1 LPRVAGDVYLPVLVA
16 YSTSC
21 VRPAYERFVNAYSS
35 AMQVMGIDERKLSRE
50 GTGANF
56 VVFIY
61 EGGDDPNRSWSVDS
75 YLLTDADFT
84 EVLGWLGENLP
95 HEACYSVGVVFDPPR
110 PTADSEV
117 AVMWVVGADLL
128 NSDPRYWTSVERRIA
143 EGMLS
148 RRHRVSIP

>member
-1 LPRVAGDVYLPVLVA
+1 
-16 YSTSC
+16 
-21 VRPAYERFVNAYSS
+21 
-35 AMQVMGIDERKLSRE
+35 MQVMRIDERNLCRE
-50 GTGANF
+50 GTGVNF

-61 EGGDDPNRSWSVDS
+61 KGGDDPNKSSSVDGHKSWSVDS

-84 EVLGWLGENLP
+84 EVLAWLGENLP
-95 HEACYSVGVVFDPPR
+95 REACYSVGVVFDPPR

-117 AVMWVVGADLL
+117 AVMWVLGADLL
-128 NSDPRYWTSVERRIA
+128 NQDPRYWTSVERRIA